1 MKERTLIG
9 IIVGLLAFVIA
20 LGTGNTDIVFV
31 ATAIAVFG
39 VGIAYAE
46 GCGKL

>member
-1 MKERTLIG
+1 MIERTL
-9 IIVGLLAFVIA
+9 VKTVSGLLAFVVA

-31 ATAIAVFG
+31 VVSLALFG

-46 GCGKL
+46 GCDKL